1 MTATIVRQ
9 PRDDDQIREM
19 MRTIRRL
26 TLTEPREILRELHE
40 LSPEQ
45 LERIA
50 ALLLIGAR
58 R

>member
-19 MRTIRRL
+19 M
-26 TLTEPREILRELHE
+26 LTEPREILRELHE

>member
-19 MRTIRRL
+19 MRTIRRR
-26 TLTEPREILRELHE
+26 TLTAPREILRELHE